1 MTGPT
6 PGDPLGTPERPDGPY
21 GGRPVPPGAFTP
33 RPARPAAPTGDA
45 LASFGQR
52 LVAVLID
59 GVIVAVLILLALT
72 VVRVLIGDDA
82 AAEDDESGLV
92 LALGFVLAFTLAYPV
107 VALLYLSTV
116 MAATNGQTLG
126 KMASGCRVVRADGK
140 PVRFWW
146 AAWREAGVKGLILGI
161 AGTVTGGIAYL
172 VNFLWPL
179 WDKQNRAL
187 HDYVVDSRVVRSRR
201 G

>member
-1 MTGPT
+1 MSGLT
-6 PGDPLGTPERPDGPY
+6 PGDPLGTPERPDGAY

-33 RPARPAAPTGDA
+33 RPGRPAAPTGDA
-45 LASFGQR
+45 LASFGRR
-52 LVAVLID
+52 LVAVLVD

-72 VVRVLIGDDA
+72 VAGVLIGDDA
-82 AAEDDESGLV
+82 AADDDDSGLV
-92 LALGFVLAFTLAYPV
+92 LALGFVVAFTLAYPF

-140 PVRFWW
+140 PVGFWW

-179 WDKQNRAL
+179 WDRQNRAL
-187 HDYVVDSRVVRSRR
+187 HDYVVDSRVVRTRR